1 MDSNQNFSYENYNF
15 RPNVWTPPCRRPAW
29 QAWDGRQVLRLA
41 PPIRCTGQP
50 ELVHWSR
57 RMCRSP
63 LIRCTG
69 QPELVTSLR
78 SAALVNQNGA
88 PPPHPLHW
96 SARSGHYCAKCLTGD
111 TEWAAPPLISCTG
124 QPELAS
130 TARNS
135 ALAMQN
141 EPSTPSS
148 AALVNQNWSLVREVL
163 HWSRRMGRTSP
174 HPLHWSAGIHLTASP
189 SSLTCSLS

>member
-1 MDSNQNFSYENYNF
+1 MKITISGQTYG
-15 RPNVWTPPCRRPAW
+15 PPHAGGPRGRR
-29 QAWDGRQVLRLA
+29 GTGGKCSGSL
-41 PPIRCTGQP
+41 PP
-50 ELVHWSR
+50 
-57 RMCRSP
+57 
-63 LIRCTG
+63 
-69 QPELVTSLR
+69 
-78 SAALVNQNGA
+78 SAALVSQNWCTGHA
-88 PPPHPLHW
+88 ECAAPPSSAALVSQNWSLVCEVLRWSTRMGRPPPHPLHW